1 MREENGDMYEEKI
14 STWLNENRT
23 NGIRLLQKLVQE
35 PSKRGQEGSA
45 QAIVVEKCRQLGL
58 EIDLWEIGDEK
69 LRNHPHFYCD
79 RKDFKGNPNLVAIK
93 RGIGNGK
100 SLILNGHIDVV
111 PEGDHAAW
119 HDDPYSGMAKDGK
132 VFGRGTTD
140 MKGGNVSLLLALE
153 AIIESGIQL
162 KGDVIFQSVI
172 EEESGGAGTLAAV
185 LRGYRADGAII
196 PEPTNMKL
204 FPLQQGSMW
213 FRLIVK
219 GKSAHGGTRYEGVS
233 AIDKAISVMLEIK
246 KLEQERNESLRHSL
260 YKNVKIPIP
269 INIGSIQSGNWPS
282 SVPDTAVLEGR
293 FGIAPT
299 ETMEAAQRSL
309 MQCIE
314 ALNETDA
321 WFKEKPIE
329 LEWFGARWLPGSLE
343 LEHPLM
349 KTLGAY
355 YEKVM
360 GEQPLVEASPWAT
373 DGGYLSSVGST
384 PVVVFG
390 PGETKLAHDSN
401 EYIEVDKM
409 MDVAKIIALTI
420 IEWCGVEEQ

>member
-1 MREENGDMYEEKI
+1 MYEEKI
-14 STWLNENRT
+14 STWLNEHRT

-132 VFGRGTTD
+132 VFGRGSTD

-260 YKNVKIPIP
+260 YKNVTIPIP

-420 IEWCGVEEQ
+420 IEWCGVEEK

>member
-1 MREENGDMYEEKI
+1 MYEEKI

>member
-1 MREENGDMYEEKI
+1 MYEEKI
-14 STWLNENRT
+14 STWLNEHRT

-111 PEGDHAAW
+111 PEGGHAAW
-119 HDDPYSGMAKDGK
+119 HDDPYSGMEKDGK

-246 KLEQERNESLRHSL
+246 KLEKERNESLRHSL